1 MDNVV
6 GEIATRLRLPK
17 TIPREEN
24 RRTVAV
30 IAIADGRLTRNL
42 AAAAVVGDISGIRL
56 REHQTV
62 RFGFPVE

>member
-17 TIPREEN
+17 IIPREEN
-24 RRTVAV
+24 RRIVAV
-30 IAIADGRLTRNL
+30 VAIADGRLTRNL
-42 AAAAVVGDISGIRL
+42 AAAVVGDISGIRL
-56 REHQTV
+56 RQHQTV